1 MLPVFKSQKSHG
13 WCLQIFVNLLL
24 RGKQIHEQNCHR
36 VQPAAHWDQR
46 EAGSASKQKHLSRA
60 ARHGTSCPS
69 ALKSFELVWMPLTE
83 EIWLS
88 LAITYLIFTRYFLSF
103 HTSVLLS
110 GEKMTHREPRILGEI
125 LCWPSWVSYW
135 FSTAGTDVAG
145 GYCPLYLARNE
156 DVMLQV
162 AEGIFPEGR
171 RSQGGQC
178 WHHWVASPNQQPLPF
193 KCLPG

>member
-1 MLPVFKSQKSHG
+1 MCETATGYNQ
-13 WCLQIFVNLLL
+13 
-24 RGKQIHEQNCHR
+24 
-36 VQPAAHWDQR
+36 QPTGTSQR

-88 LAITYLIFTRYFLSF
+88 SATTYLIFTRYFLSF

-110 GEKMTHREPRILGEI
+110 LLSEKMTQWEPRILGEI

-145 GYCPLYLARNE
+145 GYCLLYLAKNE
-156 DVMLQV
+156 DVMLQM
-162 AEGIFPEGR
+162 AEGIFPEGKK
-171 RSQGGQC
+171 SQGGQC
-178 WHHWVASPNQQPLPF
+178 WHHWVASSNQQPLPF
-193 KCLPG
+193 RRLPG